1 MKTPST
7 IAPPVAVRQRWVRP
21 ALRVLNASHAQ
32 IGTRPENEDGA
43 FSTS

>member
-1 MKTPST
+1 MN
-7 IAPPVAVRQRWVRP
+7 IAP
-21 ALRVLNASHAQ
+21 ALRPATPPRAPWTRPTVQRLNASHAQ